1 MTFKRGLGKGL
12 QELLST
18 TELLSASAERS
29 ENNPAAGAAS
39 HSNSIYLPIEKIR
52 PSRFQ
57 PRRDFNEENLKEL
70 AQSIKKYGIIQPLI
84 VRRADE
90 NYEIIAGERR
100 WRAALIAQLS
110 QVPANIHQISDEEAM
125 AFALIENIQ
134 RQNLNPIEEAR
145 AIQRLSE
152 EFAMTHQDLAD
163 SLGKSRTTITNLLR
177 LLQLEDTVKHC
188 LERGE
193 IEMGHA
199 KVLLGLEKSEQL
211 AIAKQIIELG
221 LSVRATEKLIQNK
234 SQASAQVK
242 TEYLEP
248 DPDLIRLERDLSE
261 KLGTRVSIKHKNN
274 GQGTLTI
281 HYYSLDDLDN
291 LLQKF

>member
-1 MTFKRGLGKGL
+1 MTLKRGLGRGL
-12 QELLST
+12 QELLSN
-18 TELLSASAERS
+18 SSSQAEH
-29 ENNPAAGAAS
+29 AAGA
-39 HSNSIYLPIEKIR
+39 HENNISNDNFSTIYLPIEKLK

-70 AQSIKKYGIIQPLI
+70 AQSIKKHGIIQPLI
-84 VRRADE
+84 VRRADDD
-90 NYEIIAGERR
+90 YEIIAGERR

-110 QVPANIHQISDEEAM
+110 QVPISIHQISDEEAM

-177 LLQLEDTVKHC
+177 LLQLEDTVKIY

-193 IEMGHA
+193 IEIGHA
-199 KVLLGLEKSEQL
+199 KVLLALEKPAQL
-211 AIAKQIIELG
+211 SVAKQIVELG

-234 SQASAQVK
+234 NQILTQVK
-242 TEYLEP
+242 TEYPES
-248 DPDLIRLERDLSE
+248 DPDLIRFERDLSE
-261 KLGTRVSIKHKNN
+261 KLGTRVNIKHKNN

-281 HYYSLDDLDN
+281 HYYSLDDLDS
-291 LLQKF
+291 LLQRF